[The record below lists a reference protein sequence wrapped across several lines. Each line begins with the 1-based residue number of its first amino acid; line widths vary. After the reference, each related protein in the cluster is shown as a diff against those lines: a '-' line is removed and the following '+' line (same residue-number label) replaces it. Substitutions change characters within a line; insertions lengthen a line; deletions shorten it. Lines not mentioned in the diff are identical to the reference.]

1 MQSGHTR
8 SAWRRSTVAP
18 GDSSRRTC
26 RAAAIRARRQG
37 AVCERSRA
45 TSANRSYSVLNGA
58 PLPGRTEQG
67 IAGAR
72 RASPV
77 GAGGGRMK
85 TVFVDVDTQ
94 IDFVY
99 PAGALYAPGAETIV
113 PALVRLNRH
122 AAASGI
128 PVISTMD
135 AHTENDPE
143 FRHWPAHCVAGTIG
157 QQKVP

>member
-1 MQSGHTR
+1 MHSGQTR

-18 GDSSRRTC
+18 RDSSGRTC

-37 AVCERSRA
+37 AVCEKSRA
-45 TSANRSYSVLNGA
+45 TSESRSHSVLNRA

-72 RASPV
+72 GASPV
-77 GAGGGRMK
+77 GAGGSRMK

-99 PAGALYAPGAETIV
+99 PAGALYA
-113 PALVRLNRH
+113 
-122 AAASGI
+122 
-128 PVISTMD
+128 
-135 AHTENDPE
+135 
-143 FRHWPAHCVAGTIG
+143 
-157 QQKVP
+157 